1 MKEVE
6 NIKEN
11 KFASTSCPICLE
23 DFPTASSAKVAATTT
38 TTSTESSTTV
48 PEEKSS
54 ESKEEKEIELTDL
67 EMSEELLSSTN
78 TPAASNSDDT
88 PTANLVPPEGSST
101 ERLSTIDPSVC
112 TTSATAAAT
121 TAAVL
126 SESDHAKRPMALRC
140 GHVFCHSCL
149 TEYLS
154 KPDGNKCPICR
165 VEVDSEL
172 LGGRTNFNSANGNL
186 AAGTQ
191 PTNGSPTQDNVRNR
205 TRRNQTTRSFFPFR
219 QSNQVRPLWNYHSSS
234 SSYSSYGGTTSSFGT
249 ATATETITLDPL
261 APSFVNHAP
270 EIRYRLYR
278 IHHMFPDAMTVEA
291 LRSMNSAIDRGA
303 VDELRTHVLNRS
315 TELQRLVTEIREASK
330 QSARN
335 SGMRGSS
342 SSSWGGGSS
351 RGGGGGRW

>member
-1 MKEVE
+1 M
-6 NIKEN
+6 
-11 KFASTSCPICLE
+11 
-23 DFPTASSAKVAATTT
+23 
-38 TTSTESSTTV
+38 
-48 PEEKSS
+48 EKS
-54 ESKEEKEIELTDL
+54 ED
-67 EMSEELLSSTN
+67 LLSSTG
-78 TPAASNSDDT
+78 SSSDDT
-88 PTANLVPPEGSST
+88 PTANPVNPPPT
-101 ERLSTIDPSVC
+101 VDPSVC
-112 TTSATAAAT
+112 TTSAAAAAT

-165 VEVDSEL
+165 VEVDNEL
-172 LGGRTNFNSANGNL
+172 LGGRTNLNSANGNP
-186 AAGTQ
+186 AAGNQ
-191 PTNGSPTQDNVRNR
+191 PNNGSPTQDNVRNR

-249 ATATETITLDPL
+249 ATATETMTLDPL

-278 IHHMFPDAMTVEA
+278 IHHMFPDAVTVEA